1 MAFKKYVD
9 VKRPYGFMCL
19 TVIYMLHN
27 LLENIKVVLASAS
40 PRRLELIKMMGVT
53 PLVVP
58 SLAPEQDNGKTPRL
72 KALQNA
78 QSKATSVA
86 QNMDEDCL
94 VVGADTLVVLDNM
107 VLGKPKDNQQAAEYL
122 RMLSGKDHLVYTGL
136 CAIHHQRIYKTWEKS
151 NVRFAPLSDDE
162 IQSYLLT
169 NEHIDKAGAYGIQG
183 YGAQFISNIRG
194 CYFNVMGFPIHK
206 FYRLCLQILA

>member
-1 MAFKKYVD
+1 
-9 VKRPYGFMCL
+9 MCL

-136 CAIHHQRIYKTWEKS
+136 CALYHQRIYKTWEKS
-151 NVRFAPLSDDE
+151 SVRFAPLSDDE

-169 NEHIDKAGAYGIQG
+169 NSTTHRQG
-183 YGAQFISNIRG
+183 RCLWHSGLWCPVYQQ
-194 CYFNVMGFPIHK
+194 YQ
-206 FYRLCLQILA
+206 RLLL